1 MSTHYP
7 NYALPADDRLCAS
20 DAAYLR
26 QFITPNCPRGE
37 VMSMKSIP
45 RFYLSPES
53 VAEINRQAHVRYAL
67 LRTLRAVRQA
77 REEAA
82 QRRAQRIV
90 IRDFKVIT
98 GGQA

>member
-1 MSTHYP
+1 
-7 NYALPADDRLCAS
+7 
-20 DAAYLR
+20 
-26 QFITPNCPRGE
+26 
-37 VMSMKSIP
+37 MKPVP
-45 RFYLSPES
+45 RFYISPES
-53 VAEINRQAHVRYAL
+53 LAEINRQAHMRYAL

-82 QRRAQRIV
+82 ARRAQRVV